1 MSQPSREPSAE
12 ATPATPNAA
21 PGWAWGLLGFLFVGQ
36 TIVALDFW
44 LFRAL
49 VQPLGHELALWDEQA
64 GWLGILPAFSAAIW
78 APALGYFADRM
89 RRPRLI
95 ALGIAAATLAS
106 VATGLSGSLDPMQR
120 ARILAG
126 MGGATFQVVA
136 LTLVMDVFPRR
147 IRARA
152 LAIFFL
158 AIPTAAALGMSLGPI
173 IAGATSWR
181 TAFWI
186 AGAPGPIL
194 ALAAL
199 WIPEPVR
206 GLSEGVPTAR
216 LKLHETRGADTAD
229 YVDLMVNSS
238 FTYAVL
244 GLTFTTF
251 AIGGLLYWLP
261 SFLEGVRQIPP
272 GRTKAILAGL
282 LPWSMAAGILGGG
295 WLADLW
301 AKNEPRALFLVPA
314 LAALAAAPAASAL
327 VLGKGGTLGAVVLFA
342 TTALLFANLA
352 PCHAILANVAAPN
365 LRGAACGAT
374 LATTHLLGDLWSPR
388 VMGLIADLFGAAD
401 TMATSFGKALA
412 AVGAVPVV
420 VGGRSPENL
429 STALLLLIPAA
440 AAAFVSLLSG
450 ARHLPR
456 ESALMLAKLRAAP
469 PGTTSVQSK
478 TQPPAPPEP

>member
-12 ATPATPNAA
+12 ATPSTA
-21 PGWAWGLLGFLFVGQ
+21 PGWAWGLLAFLFVGQ
-36 TIVALDFW
+36 TVIALDFW

-64 GWLGILPAFSAAIW
+64 GWLEILPAFSAAIW

-136 LTLVMDVFPRR
+136 LTLVMDLFPRA

-152 LAIFFL
+152 LSIFFL
-158 AIPTAAALGMSLGPI
+158 AIPTGAALGMNLGPI
-173 IAGATSWR
+173 LAGATNWR
-181 TAFWI
+181 VAFWV
-186 AGAPGPIL
+186 AGAPGPLL

-199 WIPEPVR
+199 WIPEPIR
-206 GLSEGVPTAR
+206 GLSEGVPRAR
-216 LKLHETRGADTAD
+216 LKLHENHGADTSD

-244 GLTFTTF
+244 GLTFTAF
-251 AIGGLLYWLP
+251 AIGGLFYWLP

-272 GRTKAILAGL
+272 ARAQAILAGL

-295 WLADLW
+295 WLADRW
-301 AKNEPRALFLVPA
+301 SKTEPRALFLVPA
-314 LAALAAAPAASAL
+314 FAALAAVPAASSL
-327 VLGKGGTLGAVVLFA
+327 VLGKGGTFGAIILFA
-342 TTALLFANLA
+342 TTALLFANLG
-352 PCHAILANVAAPN
+352 PCHAILANVASPN
-365 LRGAACGAT
+365 LRGAACGAA

-401 TMATSFGKALA
+401 TMATSFGQALA
-412 AVGAVPVV
+412 AIGAVPVV

-429 STALLLLIPAA
+429 SAALLLLIPAS

-469 PGTTSVQSK
+469 GKAAPTS
-478 TQPPAPPEP
+478 PPPNAPAPPDL